1 MGSELEEVVDIRS
14 GIAYLLVKWKLIV
27 LIALIAAVLAGGF
40 GYMKKTRQSTG
51 TAVSY
56 EDRVKKARAALS
68 EADALYVEQIYSQY
82 CFYGDR
88 LSSWKDY
95 MSRSLLQRT
104 DPYDHTR
111 VDVQYSVTSDNKDA
125 VNAFSAA
132 LLGQKEY
139 EEIGA
144 LLGEDPMTASLQEIV
159 TVTNAEIIPSSNM
172 PSDTKTQMT
181 TELVTPVEGMYRGVI
196 EVTYVLQDEA
206 QADGVQKILDAAISG
221 KCAQME
227 KAGTQVTVSRLG
239 SVSTRN
245 DAKWLL
251 NQQQSAATPMITLQ
265 TNRSNFVKN
274 SVDTLSEGQR
284 GYFTLLCEESSESG
298 KTAAPKTKKI
308 SLKKYVAA
316 GAVGG
321 FILALIA
328 VYLSFVFSGRIR
340 GEEELRDNFGLPVL
354 QSIQIGASK
363 GPGKADLIRS
373 KGLDMLGA
381 ARAAQTPEKGAELL
395 AAELGRKLAKSN
407 YSRIYIAYD
416 CDKENVSRAAQ
427 TLVNALGGEN
437 LAVETGNPLREEKA
451 YHALLGS
458 DAVILAETLGKSQ
471 KSGLKELIGVC
482 RRNEIPI
489 LGCVTLIDPANY

>member
-27 LIALIAAVLAGGF
+27 LIALVAAVLAGGF
-40 GYMKKTRQSTG
+40 GYMKRTRQSTG

-104 DPYDHTR
+104 SPYDHTR

-125 VNAFSAA
+125 LNAFSAS

-139 EEIGA
+139 EELGA

-159 TVTNAEIIPSSNM
+159 TVTNAEMIPSSSM
-172 PSDTKTQMT
+172 PTDTKTQMT

-196 EVTYVLQDEA
+196 EVTYILQDETKS
-206 QADGVQKILDAAISG
+206 DGVLKIIDTAITG
-221 KCAQME
+221 KSAQMQ
-227 KAGTQVTVSRLG
+227 KAGTAVTVSRLG
-239 SVSTRN
+239 SVSTKN

-251 NQQQSAATPMITLQ
+251 NQQQTAVTPMITLQ

-284 GYFTLLCEESSESG
+284 GYFTLLCEESSASD
-298 KTAAPKTKKI
+298 KTAAPKAKKV

-316 GAVGG
+316 GAVLG

-328 VYLSFVFSGRIR
+328 VYLSFVFSGKIR
-340 GEEELRDNFGLPVL
+340 GEEEIRDNLGLPVL
-354 QSIQIGASK
+354 QSIRIDTSK
-363 GPGKADLIRS
+363 GPGKADLIRN

-395 AAELGRKLAKSN
+395 AAELGRKLAKN
-407 YSRIYIAYD
+407 GYSRIYIAFD
-416 CDKENVSRAAQ
+416 CSKENVAGAAQ
-427 TLVNALGGEN
+427 ALANALTSEN
-437 LAVETGNPLREEKA
+437 IKVETGNPLGNEKD

-458 DAVILAETLGKSQ
+458 DAVILAETLGKSL
-471 KSGLKELIGVC
+471 KSGLKECIGVC
-482 RRNEIPI
+482 SRNEIPI